1 MKIRSNTFFLSYDC
15 VHTLSALVHY
25 YLAYRDERALK
36 KKFSLKGVVFLDE
49 YLALLGLDRDAD
61 DIIGLF
67 QIDFCNFKNSS
78 VMASGHG
85 THPVGHLGP
94 CVSLPILFRYYIFS
108 FFFVLSH
115 SYLSKQSSL

>member
-1 MKIRSNTFFLSYDC
+1 MKIKSNTFFLSYDC

-85 THPVGHLGP
+85 THPVGHLEP
-94 CVSLPILFRYYIFS
+94 VRFSFRSFSVLHFFFLFRSVSLIF
-108 FFFVLSH
+108 L
-115 SYLSKQSSL
+115 